1 MSDYTSK
8 NVGKHASR
16 SRKGMS
22 VPRHNVH
29 SDLDVRAE
37 REAERLT
44 KNRTR
49 GAYSDA
55 GIGIVPISILT

>member
-1 MSDYTSK
+1 MSDYTNK
-8 NVGKHASR
+8 NVGKHASH
-16 SRKGMS
+16 SRKGIA
-22 VPRHNVH
+22 VTRHNVH

-44 KNRTR
+44 KNRTH
-49 GAYSDA
+49 GAYSDV